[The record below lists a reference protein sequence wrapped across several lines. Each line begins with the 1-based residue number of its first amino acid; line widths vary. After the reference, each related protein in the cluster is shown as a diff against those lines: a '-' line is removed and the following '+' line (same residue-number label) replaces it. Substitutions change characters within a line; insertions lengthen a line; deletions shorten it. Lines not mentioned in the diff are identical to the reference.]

1 VELAAEKSNCFPTS
15 LQELFFWLEMVREKS
30 GGISSPDVLRP
41 HIPFF
46 LSQNGFLKGQY
57 CSANCPIRDDLDK
70 NA

>member
-1 VELAAEKSNCFPTS
+1 MAT
-15 LQELFFWLEMVREKS
+15 EKS

-46 LSQNGFLKGQY
+46 LSDNGFYRDITVARKGM
-57 CSANCPIRDDLDK
+57 IWGK